1 MPLSSDVLSL
11 QNYVPTFPLEA
22 PIPLVSAYSLGRR
35 AIARWPFSASRPE
48 GSGLTP
54 IGANKGVQ
62 RQVPPVEGPWNP
74 ELEMTSS

>member
-1 MPLSSDVLSL
+1 M
-11 QNYVPTFPLEA
+11 FPLKA

-54 IGANKGVQ
+54 ICANKGVQ
-62 RQVPPVEGPWNP
+62 NQVPPVEDPWNL